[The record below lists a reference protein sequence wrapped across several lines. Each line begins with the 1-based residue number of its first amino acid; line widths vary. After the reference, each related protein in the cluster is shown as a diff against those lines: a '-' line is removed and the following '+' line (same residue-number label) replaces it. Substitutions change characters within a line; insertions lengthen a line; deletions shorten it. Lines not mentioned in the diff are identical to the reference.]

1 MHQVSPFG
9 ENGVLTNVK
18 KKFKMQNC
26 TDITICEFLME
37 SQVRV
42 LSVVCWHLT
51 VGIVLSCPELHCG
64 QCHVQEL
71 HCGDCHVEVSSNAL
85 AADSLTRYFKGKA
98 AKI

>member
-1 MHQVSPFG
+1 M
-9 ENGVLTNVK
+9 
-18 KKFKMQNC
+18 
-26 TDITICEFLME
+26 
-37 SQVRV
+37 RV

-51 VGIVLSCPELHCG
+51 VGIVLSCPELQCG

-71 HCGDCHVEVSSNAL
+71 HCGDCHVCPELHCGQCHVQEFYCGDCHVEVSSNAL